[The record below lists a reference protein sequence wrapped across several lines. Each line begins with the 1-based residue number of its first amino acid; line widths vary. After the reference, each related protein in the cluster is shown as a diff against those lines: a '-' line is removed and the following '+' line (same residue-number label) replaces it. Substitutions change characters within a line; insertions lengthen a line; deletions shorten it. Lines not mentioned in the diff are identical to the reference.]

1 MFYMFSASDM
11 RASLR
16 TDLQSNAP
24 ILESWIKKKVQ
35 FILPDRPLLVER
47 CLPYDRKKE

>member
-1 MFYMFSASDM
+1 MFSASDM

-24 ILESWIKKKVQ
+24 ILESWIKKKKVQ
-35 FILPDRPLLVER
+35 FIWPDRPLLVER

>member
-24 ILESWIKKKVQ
+24 ILESWIKKKSSIYIARQ
-35 FILPDRPLLVER
+35 APPR
-47 CLPYDRKKE
+47 